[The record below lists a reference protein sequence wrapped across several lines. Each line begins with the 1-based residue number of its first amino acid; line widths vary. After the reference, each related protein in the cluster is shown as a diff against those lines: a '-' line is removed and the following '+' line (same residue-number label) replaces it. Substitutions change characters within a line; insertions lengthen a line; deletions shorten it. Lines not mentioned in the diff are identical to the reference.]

1 MCKET
6 AKKEELLKQEQAK
19 QEKTAKPEG
28 SNWSTS
34 TPPGYR
40 EEK

>member
-6 AKKEELLKQEQAK
+6 VKKEELKQEQPK

-28 SNWSTS
+28 SNWSTT

-40 EEK
+40 QEM